1 MDDMSYQDEQAMKER
16 IGQLSEESRLEQ
28 GLSRPAL
35 AKKSGVS
42 IKTIQT
48 FELGQ
53 TWPQAT
59 RLRAIT
65 NALGW
70 EARAVEKLLT
80 SGAAP
85 ESVTVDDVRGN
96 GWGAAVTRAS
106 DLSDEEL
113 LSELTMRMQMKNA
126 ELRGLKEDR
135 RGEVV
140 QLRPKRFDE
149 SLPHAAH
156 PKINLDA
163 HRYPDDLGEETQ
175 DPS

>member
-1 MDDMSYQDEQAMKER
+1 MDDMSYQDEQAMKDR
-16 IGQLSEESRLEQ
+16 IGQLSEESRIEQ

-35 AKKSGVS
+35 AKKSGVAV
-42 IKTIQT
+42 KTIQT

-59 RLRAIT
+59 RLRAIA

-70 EARAVEKLLT
+70 KARAVEKILT

-85 ESVTVDDVRGN
+85 ESVTIEDVRGS
-96 GWGAAVTRAS
+96 GWGAAATRAS
-106 DLSDEEL
+106 DLTDEEL

-126 ELRGLKEDR
+126 ELRNLKEDR
-135 RGEVV
+135 AGEVV
-140 QLRPKRFDE
+140 QLRPKKFDE
-149 SLPHAAH
+149 ALPHAAH
-156 PKINLDA
+156 PKIDLDA
-163 HRYPDDLGEETQ
+163 KRYPDDLGEETQ